1 MLTKVSENYFWE
13 EIPRKPK
20 GKYAHIIVLRETE
33 SYAVFQTDGEL
44 NTARVRKGIEDD
56 NPITRIVMFKR
67 KQSTP
72 ERLTGRELLRR
83 YLEDN
88 LSDCDY
94 NVDFCMKCP
103 DCIYYGC
110 AIGES
115 GSEKSKLMVD
125 SAFSITGYD
134 ESHEQFTLNAP
145 YESGTPFR
153 KGEARSAFA
162 EQDHVTP
169 QVFFLCVETI
179 KDPTQTEFI
188 YILNNI
194 LRTKHYGAQTTRT
207 GKVINHII
215 GIVFA
220 DGEIFSNLKLTQKC
234 WDWLRDNDKLTVP
247 LQRDA
252 VIESINSVLSEL
264 LSEDRVCFELVK
276 HDDLSDLLN
285 EVESIT
291 TDEEK
296 LNKRLNQAYEETSKY
311 SEEYLQK

>member
-1 MLTKVSENYFWE
+1 MLKTISENYFWDE
-13 EIPRKPK
+13 VPRKPK
-20 GKYAHIIVLRETE
+20 GKYTHIIVLRETE
-33 SYAVFQTDGEL
+33 SYAVFHTDGEL
-44 NTARVRKGIEDD
+44 NTAQARAGVED
-56 NPITRIVMFKR
+56 NSSLTRIVMFKR

-72 ERLTGRELLRR
+72 ERLTGREIMRR
-83 YLEDN
+83 YLEDTV
-88 LSDCDY
+88 SDCDY
-94 NVDFCMKCP
+94 NVNFCMKCP

-162 EQDHVTP
+162 EQDHVIP
-169 QVFFLCVETI
+169 QVFFPCVETI

-207 GKVINHII
+207 GKVRNQMV

-234 WDWLRDNDKLTVP
+234 WDWLKDNDKLTSP
-247 LQRDA
+247 LEREA
-252 VIESINSVLSEL
+252 VIESIDSVLPKL
-264 LSEDRVCFELVK
+264 LSEDRVCFGLVK
-276 HDDLSDLLN
+276 DNDLSELLN
-285 EVESIT
+285 EIESIT

-296 LNKRLNQAYEETSKY
+296 LAELLDQAYKETSEYAK
-311 SEEYLQK
+311 EYLQK